1 MAGVLRFMGGIGLA
15 LATAGCVSVRP
26 QDPVVVLPP
35 LQPAVQAS
43 SVGPMLSPAQAA
55 QNFAA
60 VVARVEPV
68 AEAICHE
75 RARGAPC
82 DLQIVIDDRIDQ
94 PPNAYQ
100 TLDKFGQPIVAFTVA
115 LIADA
120 RNADELAFVMGHEA
134 SHHIAGH
141 IPRQQENGMRGA
153 LLAGILASVS
163 GRMQRPPNSC
173 KASGPRFRRAAIPKA
188 MSWRPMPWG
197 PRLPCARAMT
207 RCLARVF
214 STGYLTPAMSFW
226 AVTRPMPNVR
236 RRCGPSSR
244 RCADAALGAM
254 I

>member
-26 QDPVVVLPP
+26 QDPAVVLPP

-68 AEAICHE
+68 AEAICRE

-163 GRMQRPPNSC
+163 G
-173 KASGPRFRRAAIPKA
+173 
-188 MSWRPMPWG
+188 
-197 PRLPCARAMT
+197 
-207 RCLARVF
+207 
-214 STGYLTPAMSFW
+214 
-226 AVTRPMPNVR
+226 
-236 RRCGPSSR
+236 
-244 RCADAALGAM
+244 ADAATAQQLQSIGATVSARSYSKGYELEADALGAE
-254 I
+254 IALRAGYDPVLGAGFFNRLPDPGDEFLGSHPPNAERQAQVRAVVAALR

>member
-68 AEAICHE
+68 AEAICRE

-163 GRMQRPPNSC
+163 G
-173 KASGPRFRRAAIPKA
+173 
-188 MSWRPMPWG
+188 
-197 PRLPCARAMT
+197 
-207 RCLARVF
+207 
-214 STGYLTPAMSFW
+214 
-226 AVTRPMPNVR
+226 
-236 RRCGPSSR
+236 
-244 RCADAALGAM
+244 ADAATAQQLQSIGATVSARSYSKGYELEADALGAE
-254 I
+254 IALRAGYDPVLGAGFFNRLPDPGDEFLGSHPPNAERQAQVRAVVAALR

>member
-68 AEAICHE
+68 AEAICQE

-163 GRMQRPPNSC
+163 G
-173 KASGPRFRRAAIPKA
+173 
-188 MSWRPMPWG
+188 
-197 PRLPCARAMT
+197 
-207 RCLARVF
+207 
-214 STGYLTPAMSFW
+214 
-226 AVTRPMPNVR
+226 
-236 RRCGPSSR
+236 
-244 RCADAALGAM
+244 ADAATAQQLQSIGATVSARSYSKGYELEADALGAE
-254 I
+254 IALRAGYDPVLGAGFFNRLPDPGDEFLGSHPPNAERQAQVRAVVAALR

>member
-26 QDPVVVLPP
+26 QDPVVVHPP

-163 GRMQRPPNSC
+163 G
-173 KASGPRFRRAAIPKA
+173 
-188 MSWRPMPWG
+188 
-197 PRLPCARAMT
+197 
-207 RCLARVF
+207 
-214 STGYLTPAMSFW
+214 
-226 AVTRPMPNVR
+226 
-236 RRCGPSSR
+236 
-244 RCADAALGAM
+244 ADAATAQQLQSIGATVSARSYSKGYELEADALGAE
-254 I
+254 IALRAGYDPVLGAGFFNRLPDPGDEFLGSHPPNAERQAQVRAVVAALR

>member
-1 MAGVLRFMGGIGLA
+1 M
-15 LATAGCVSVRP
+15 
-26 QDPVVVLPP
+26 QPP
-35 LQPAVQAS
+35 LQAS

-60 VVARVEPV
+60 VVSRVEPV
-68 AEAICHE
+68 AEAICRE
-75 RARGAPC
+75 RARGVPC
-82 DLQIVIDDRIDQ
+82 DLQIVIDDRVDQ

-163 GRMQRPPNSC
+163 G
-173 KASGPRFRRAAIPKA
+173 
-188 MSWRPMPWG
+188 
-197 PRLPCARAMT
+197 
-207 RCLARVF
+207 
-214 STGYLTPAMSFW
+214 
-226 AVTRPMPNVR
+226 
-236 RRCGPSSR
+236 
-244 RCADAALGAM
+244 ADAATAQQLQNIGATVSARSYSKGYELEADALGAE
-254 I
+254 IALRAGYDPVLGAGFFSRLPDPGDAFLGSHPPNAERQAQVRAVVDGLR

>member
-163 GRMQRPPNSC
+163 G
-173 KASGPRFRRAAIPKA
+173 
-188 MSWRPMPWG
+188 
-197 PRLPCARAMT
+197 
-207 RCLARVF
+207 
-214 STGYLTPAMSFW
+214 
-226 AVTRPMPNVR
+226 
-236 RRCGPSSR
+236 
-244 RCADAALGAM
+244 ADAATAQQLQSIGATVSARSYSKGYELEADALGAE
-254 I
+254 IALRAGYDPVLGAGFFNRLPDPGDEFLGSHPPNAERQAQVRAVVAALR

>member
-26 QDPVVVLPP
+26 QDPAVVLPP

-163 GRMQRPPNSC
+163 G
-173 KASGPRFRRAAIPKA
+173 
-188 MSWRPMPWG
+188 
-197 PRLPCARAMT
+197 
-207 RCLARVF
+207 
-214 STGYLTPAMSFW
+214 
-226 AVTRPMPNVR
+226 
-236 RRCGPSSR
+236 
-244 RCADAALGAM
+244 ADAATAQQLQSIGATVSARSYSKGYELEADALGAE
-254 I
+254 IALRAGYDPVLGAGFFNRLPDPGDEFLGSHPPNAERQAQVRAVVAALR